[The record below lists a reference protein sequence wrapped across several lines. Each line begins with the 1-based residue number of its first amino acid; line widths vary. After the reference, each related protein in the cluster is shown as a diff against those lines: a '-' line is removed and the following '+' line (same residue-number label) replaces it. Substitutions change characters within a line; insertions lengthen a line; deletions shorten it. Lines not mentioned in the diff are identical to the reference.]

1 MPKLM
6 EDAQNINNW
15 KRCMR
20 KARTYKM
27 SVPGIDRIY
36 VNSLDSSATVTSKRY
51 PVLVKEDSN
60 TYWTL
65 SVSKMK
71 REFCLLNGEEISD
84 KFIEDMFNG
93 RTLCVKPKKMLMW
106 VFHADLEKYRYDCPF
121 GVNKS
126 GKNLGKG
133 DYIICYGNKTP
144 SISTLRVVN
153 EAVFNKQYTIKEDK
167 NATVI

>member
-6 EDAQNINNW
+6 EDVQNINNW

-36 VNSLDSSATVTSKRY
+36 VNSLDSSTTVTSKRY

-106 VFHADLEKYRYDCPF
+106 YSMQILRSTGMIAH
-121 GVNKS
+121 
-126 GKNLGKG
+126 LG
-133 DYIICYGNKTP
+133 
-144 SISTLRVVN
+144 
-153 EAVFNKQYTIKEDK
+153 
-167 NATVI
+167 

>member
-6 EDAQNINNW
+6 EDVQNINNW

-36 VNSLDSSATVTSKRY
+36 VNSLDSSTTVTSKRY

-84 KFIEDMFNG
+84 KVIEDMFNG
-93 RTLCVKPKKMLMW
+93 MTLCGKPKKMLMW
-106 VFHADLEKYRYDCPF
+106 VFHADLE
-121 GVNKS
+121 
-126 GKNLGKG
+126 
-133 DYIICYGNKTP
+133 
-144 SISTLRVVN
+144 
-153 EAVFNKQYTIKEDK
+153 
-167 NATVI
+167 